1 MKKRIVIIAAAF
13 AVIMVF
19 FAVYTF
25 FVANQGEIAGIF
37 EFKCDD
43 DSSIEI
49 GAEKV
54 YCTYNDESI
63 EMNFDEV
70 GGDFKIKA
78 NEYGRYNLCFV
89 IDNGD
94 LHKLSS
100 AAIWCEKDLRILVSY
115 FKSNNHDKRNV
126 DISGRVFKEDDGW
139 YVEVTVRDDF
149 GMVTEKQILDFEN
162 PEIKVQ
168 VGP

>member
-1 MKKRIVIIAAAF
+1 MKKRVVIFLAMAIIAITAF
-13 AVIMVF
+13 IVCGIFYM
-19 FAVYTF
+19 
-25 FVANQGEIAGIF
+25 NQGEISGTF
-37 EFKCDD
+37 EFCYDD
-43 DSSIEI
+43 GSVIVIDARE
-49 GAEKV
+49 V
-54 YCTYNDESI
+54 YCTYDNERVKMS
-63 EMNFDEV
+63 FDEV

-126 DISGRVFKEDDGW
+126 DVSARVFREQDVW
-139 YVEVTVRDDF
+139 YIEVTVTDDYCI
-149 GMVTEKQILDFEN
+149 VTEMQTLDFEN
-162 PEIKVQ
+162 PEIEVQ